1 MAYVRRRSKAEQTMS
16 AIVAAAMDIGTR
28 RGLQHVTL
36 NAVATTVGITRAGVF
51 ARVGS
56 IEELHNRL
64 VDLHQHL
71 VNETMFEPALREP
84 RGLPRLNAIVE
95 RWIVFGGDL
104 RAIVLSHLAA
114 ASLPAEEV
122 EASGHRLNARLIDS
136 IMAWRQSLQRTVTQA
151 VECGHLQPDTE
162 PEQMVFEIFGI
173 LAGYL
178 CDAHRV
184 RDPKGPERA
193 RAAYRRLLAS
203 YRCSP

>member
-1 MAYVRRRSKAEQTMS
+1 MS
-16 AIVAAAMDIGTR
+16 AIVAAAMDIGAR

-56 IEELHNRL
+56 IDELHNRL
-64 VDLHQHL
+64 VDLHRHL

-95 RWIVFGGDL
+95 RWIDFGGDL

-114 ASLPAEEV
+114 TSLPPEEV
-122 EASGHRLNARLIDS
+122 EASGHRLNARLLDS
-136 IMAWRQSLQRTVTQA
+136 ILAWRQSLERTVAQA
-151 VECGHLQPDTE
+151 VGCGHLRPDTE
-162 PEQMVFEIFGI
+162 PEQMAFEIFSI

-184 RDPKGPERA
+184 SDPKGPARA
-193 RAAYRRLLAS
+193 RAAYARLLAS
-203 YRCSP
+203 YQRAP